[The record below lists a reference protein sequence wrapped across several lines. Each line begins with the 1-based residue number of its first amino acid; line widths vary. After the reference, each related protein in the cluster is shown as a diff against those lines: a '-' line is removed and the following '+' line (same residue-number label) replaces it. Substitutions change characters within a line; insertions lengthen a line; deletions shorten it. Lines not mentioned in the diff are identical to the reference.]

1 MTGMRLTLSWS
12 RRINSMSMSLSLYHH
27 SSDSRSG
34 SRGLDLRVPGS
45 LDKVE
50 AGVDAVV
57 DDLLTVDAVFLLEI
71 RVVTR
76 LDVLENR
83 PPAMAI

>member
-1 MTGMRLTLSWS
+1 VESAHKLDVNVLEPVPPRSNSRL
-12 RRINSMSMSLSLYHH
+12 
-27 SSDSRSG
+27 G
-34 SRGLDLRVPGS
+34 SRGLDLRVSGS

-50 AGVDAVV
+50 AGVNAVV

-83 PPAMAI
+83 PPAIAV